1 MWRER
6 KYFFSFFFFKGEKRK
21 KSKLDAL
28 KRILKLVG

>member
-6 KYFFSFFFFKGEKRK
+6 KEFFFFFKGEKRK
-21 KSKLDAL
+21 KSRLDAL